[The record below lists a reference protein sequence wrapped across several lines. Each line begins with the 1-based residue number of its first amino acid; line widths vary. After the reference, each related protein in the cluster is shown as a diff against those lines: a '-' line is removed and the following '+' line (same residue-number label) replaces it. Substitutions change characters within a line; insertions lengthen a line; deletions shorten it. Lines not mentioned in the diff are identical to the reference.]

1 MMSKWWGDLIKY
13 GSEEWEIIDGIEVP
27 PEDIIDK
34 SRYSA
39 FHRTDLDLR
48 LQNAGVKDIIIS
60 GVLTNCCVETT
71 ARSAFDHDYGV
82 FVVGDACATV
92 AEELHI
98 ATLKTL
104 AYGFAYVVDTKMMI
118 DFLET

>member
-1 MMSKWWGDLIKY
+1 
-13 GSEEWEIIDGIEVP
+13 
-27 PEDIIDK
+27 
-34 SRYSA
+34 
-39 FHRTDLDLR
+39 
-48 LQNAGVKDIIIS
+48 
-60 GVLTNCCVETT
+60 
-71 ARSAFDHDYGV
+71 V